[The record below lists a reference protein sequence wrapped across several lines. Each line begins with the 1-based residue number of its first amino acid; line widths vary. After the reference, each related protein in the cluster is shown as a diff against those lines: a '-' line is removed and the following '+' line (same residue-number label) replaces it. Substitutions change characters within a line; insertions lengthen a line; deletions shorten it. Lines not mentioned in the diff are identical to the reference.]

1 MYSLFKGW
9 NSHHECQ
16 NDIINIP
23 TLLMNNSYVKSINGN
38 EIKRWSIENFK
49 DLSIL
54 EQERIK
60 IFYYC
65 LKRIQNQTLFKIP
78 KFVIHEILKFT

>member
-1 MYSLFKGW
+1 
-9 NSHHECQ
+9 
-16 NDIINIP
+16 
-23 TLLMNNSYVKSINGN
+23 MNNPYIKYINWVKV
-38 EIKRWSIENFK
+38 KRWSIENFK

-60 IFYYC
+60 IFYCC
-65 LKRIQNQTLFKIP
+65 LKCIQLHLGLKIP